1 MKNLID
7 NIKGWDTKKKLVFL
21 TLLVIA
27 ISAVILLITWAQAP
41 TYQVL
46 YTNLQPQDAGAIV
59 AKLQEM
65 KVPYKTNATS
75 ILVPAE
81 KVYDLRLQLASMGLP
96 RGGGVGF
103 EIFDKVGFGTTEF
116 VQKINLKRALQGEL
130 ARTIRS
136 LQEVEDCRVHL
147 SIPEKSIFVTDEEPA
162 SASVLVKLY
171 PGVKLNKKQI
181 VGITHLVASA
191 VEGLEPE
198 NVTVVDD
205 RGNVLSTKEDEVAM
219 LTTSQLEYQ
228 QAVERDLEKRVISIL
243 EPVVGK
249 GKVRAKA
256 RVNIDFTK
264 VEETKEFFDPD
275 GQVVRSEQKLIEQ
288 KNTPSAQGVPGV
300 QSNLPGKKTTR
311 AGSLSTGSVK
321 QTQTIN
327 YEISKVV
334 SHVVSPVGKI
344 KKLSIAVIVDGKYI
358 KDKSGKEK
366 YIPRSEEEIASYED
380 LIKKAVGFS
389 EERGDEIKVLN
400 MPFRTEKAEFA
411 EKASSDY
418 TRYIIPAARYG
429 TILILSL
436 LAFFFLIRPLMSY
449 LKAQPKRMPPA
460 AQPAPQ
466 TAVAAQELEGARPV
480 KKLPPAD
487 EVIEW
492 ARNNPQVAANI
503 IRKWMEED

>member
-1 MKNLID
+1 MKNIVD
-7 NIKGWDTKKKLVFL
+7 NIKGWDTKKKIVF
-21 TLLVIA
+21 IA
-27 ISAVILLITWAQAP
+27 LAIVGISAVILLITWAQAP

-65 KVPYKTNATS
+65 KIPYKTNATS

-103 EIFDKVGFGTTEF
+103 EIFDKMGFGTTEF

-136 LQEVEDCRVHL
+136 LQEVQECRVHL
-147 SIPEKSIFVTDEEPA
+147 SIPERSIFTTEQEPA
-162 SASVLVKLY
+162 SASVLLKLY
-171 PGVKLNKKQI
+171 PGVRLSKKQI

-198 NVTVVDD
+198 NVTIIDD

-228 QAVERDLEKRVISIL
+228 RAVEKDLEKRVVSIL

-264 VEETKEFFDPD
+264 IEETKEFFDPD
-275 GQVVRSEQKLIEQ
+275 GQVVRSEQKLVEQ
-288 KNTPSAQGVPGV
+288 KNTPSPQGVPGV
-300 QSNLPGKKTTR
+300 QSNLPGKSTTR
-311 AGSLSTGSVK
+311 AGVFSSGSVK

-334 SHVVSPVGKI
+334 SHVIAPVGKI
-344 KKLSIAVIVDGKYI
+344 KRLSIAVIVDGKYT

-366 YIPRSEEEIASYED
+366 YVPRSEEEIANYED

-400 MPFRTEKAEFA
+400 MPFKIETEELPAPKG
-411 EKASSDY
+411 KDY
-418 TRYIIPAARYG
+418 SQYIIPAARYG

-436 LAFFFLIRPLMSY
+436 LAFFFIIRPLLSY
-449 LKAQPKRMPPA
+449 LKTQPKRMP
-460 AQPAPQ
+460 APQ
-466 TAVAAQELEGARPV
+466 PSQAAVAAQELEGTKPL
-480 KKLPPAD
+480 KKLPPTD
-487 EVIEW
+487 EIVEW

>member
-1 MKNLID
+1 MKNIIE

-21 TLLVIA
+21 TLLVIGL
-27 ISAVILLITWAQAP
+27 SAVILLITWAQSP

-75 ILVPAE
+75 IMVPAE

-130 ARTIRS
+130 SRTIRS

-147 SIPEKSIFVTDEEPA
+147 SIPEKSIFETDQEAP
-162 SASVLVKLY
+162 SASVLLKLH
-171 PGVKLNKKQI
+171 PGVRLSKKQI
-181 VGITHLVASA
+181 VGITHLVSSS

-198 NVTVVDD
+198 NVTIVDD
-205 RGNVLSTKEDEVAM
+205 RGNVLSTKEDELAM

-228 QAVERDLEKRVISIL
+228 QAVERDIEKRVIAIL

-264 VEETKEFFDPD
+264 LEETKEFFDPD

-288 KNTPSAQGVPGV
+288 KNTPSPQGVPGV
-300 QSNLPGKKTTR
+300 QSNLPGKRNTLS
-311 AGSLSTGSVK
+311 GSSSAGSVK

-327 YEISKVV
+327 YEISKIV
-334 SHVVSPVGKI
+334 SHVVNPVGEI
-344 KKLSIAVIVDGKYI
+344 KKLSLAVIVDGKYK
-358 KDKSGKEK
+358 KDEKTGKST
-366 YIPRSEEEIASYED
+366 YMPRTEEEIANYKE
-380 LIKKAVGFS
+380 LVKGAVGFS

-400 MPFRTEKAEFA
+400 MPFKTENIELPKSPSA
-411 EKASSDY
+411 DY
-418 TRYIIPAARYG
+418 SRYIIPAARYA
-429 TILILSL
+429 TILLLSI
-436 LAFFFLIRPLMSY
+436 LAFFFIIRPLMAY
-449 LKAQPKRMPPA
+449 LKTQPRRMAPVEPAQG
-460 AQPAPQ
+460 
-466 TAVAAQELEGARPV
+466 TVAAQELEGPRAV
-480 KKLPPAD
+480 KSLPPTD

-492 ARNNPQVAANI
+492 AKTNPQLAANI

>member
-1 MKNLID
+1 MKNIVD
-7 NIKGWDTKKKLVFL
+7 NIKGWDTKKKLVFI
-21 TLLVIA
+21 TLAVVA

-46 YTNLQPQDAGAIV
+46 YTNLQSQDAGAIV

-65 KVPYKTNATS
+65 KIPYKTNATS

-136 LQEVEDCRVHL
+136 LQEVQDCRVHL
-147 SIPEKSIFVTDEEPA
+147 SIPERSIFVTEQEPA
-162 SASVLVKLY
+162 SASVLLKLY
-171 PGVKLNKKQI
+171 PGVRLSKKQI

-198 NVTVVDD
+198 NVTVIDD
-205 RGNVLSTKEDEVAM
+205 RGNVLTTKEDEVAM

-228 QAVERDLEKRVISIL
+228 RAVEKDLEKRVINIL

-264 VEETKEFFDPD
+264 VEETKEVFDPD
-275 GQVVRSEQKLIEQ
+275 GQVVRSEQKLVEQ
-288 KNTPSAQGVPGV
+288 KNTPSPQGVPGV
-300 QSNLPGKKTTR
+300 QSNLPGQSTTR
-311 AGSLSTGSVK
+311 AGVSSSGSVK

-334 SHVVSPVGKI
+334 SHVVSPVGQI
-344 KKLSIAVIVDGKYI
+344 KRLSIAVLVDGKYI

-366 YIPRSEEEIASYED
+366 YVPRSEEEIANYEE

-389 EERGDEIKVLN
+389 EDRGDEIKVLN
-400 MPFRTEKAEFA
+400 MPFKIENEELPAPQGR
-411 EKASSDY
+411 SYSQ
-418 TRYIIPAARYG
+418 YIIPAARYG
-429 TILILSL
+429 TILILSI
-436 LAFFFLIRPLMSY
+436 LAFFFIIRPLLSY
-449 LKAQPKRMPPA
+449 LKAQPKRMPTTET
-460 AQPAPQ
+460 PQ
-466 TAVAAQELEGARPV
+466 TAVAAQELEGAKPV
-480 KKLPPAD
+480 KRLPPAD
-487 EVIEW
+487 EVVEW

>member
-1 MKNLID
+1 MKNIVD
-7 NIKGWDTKKKLVFL
+7 NIKGWDTKKKLVFI
-21 TLLVIA
+21 TLAVIA

-65 KVPYKTNATS
+65 KIPYKTNATS

-136 LQEVEDCRVHL
+136 LQEVQDCRVHL
-147 SIPEKSIFVTDEEPA
+147 SIPERSIFVTEQEPA
-162 SASVLVKLY
+162 SASVLLKLY
-171 PGVKLNKKQI
+171 PGVRLSKKQI

-198 NVTVVDD
+198 NVTVIDD
-205 RGNVLSTKEDEVAM
+205 RGNVLTAKEDGVAM

-228 QAVERDLEKRVISIL
+228 RAIEKDLEKRVISIL

-264 VEETKEFFDPD
+264 VEETKEVFDPD

-288 KNTPSAQGVPGV
+288 KNTPSPQGVPGV
-300 QSNLPGKKTTR
+300 QSNLPGKSTTR
-311 AGSLSTGSVK
+311 AGVSSSGSVK

-334 SHVVSPVGKI
+334 SHVVSPVGQI
-344 KKLSIAVIVDGKYI
+344 KRISIAVLVDGKYI

-366 YIPRSEEEIASYED
+366 YVPRSEEEITNYEE

-389 EERGDEIKVLN
+389 EDRGDEIKVLN
-400 MPFRTEKAEFA
+400 MPFKIENEELPAPQGRNYSK
-411 EKASSDY
+411 
-418 TRYIIPAARYG
+418 YIIPAARYG
-429 TILILSL
+429 TILILSI
-436 LAFFFLIRPLMSY
+436 LAFFFIIRPLLSY
-449 LKAQPKRMPPA
+449 LKAQPKRMPTTETT
-460 AQPAPQ
+460 Q
-466 TAVAAQELEGARPV
+466 TAVAAQELEGAKAV
-480 KKLPPAD
+480 KRLPPAD
-487 EVIEW
+487 EVVEW